1 MLTLYGKITPL
12 KGRLMEEN
20 YISIGKINI
29 DLFSNI
35 TRSIRTDEVVL
46 TNERYIHII
55 DGHKEDFELYTNML
69 TEIIENP
76 DYILKDYKNENTA
89 MIIKK
94 IENTNI
100 NVIIKLAIGEDKI
113 HSKNSIMTMY
123 RIRDKNLKKLME
135 KNKTIYKK
143 E

>member
-1 MLTLYGKITPL
+1 
-12 KGRLMEEN
+12 MEEN